1 LVVQTIAGC
10 GKTSFVAAMAAKL
23 GFSVCVLN
31 LSEKNLNDSS
41 LNMVR
46 RLWRAMAR

>member
-1 LVVQTIAGC
+1 MLLGRLCIFLFLNAGC

-31 LSEKNLNDSS
+31 LSEKNLNDCT
-41 LNMVR
+41 LNMV
-46 RLWRAMAR
+46 